1 MARVLSMAKCYRYSR
16 HVHIDSIARSIHG
29 CRHSQV
35 TSIGIAGAVSSRVFA
50 IPQSPIKRYTMKI
63 SEPFF
68 QEVQNH
74 RHEIEWKRFR
84 YCQAWTGTYKGV
96 LVIKSYDTVVAA
108 IHGGALIKRGR
119 YSVTTSKQ
127 CTQIFNAFKR
137 GIL

>member
-1 MARVLSMAKCYRYSR
+1 MARVLSMAKRYRYSR
-16 HVHIDSIARSIHG
+16 HVHIDSIACGIHG
-29 CRHSQV
+29 CNYSQV
-35 TSIGIAGAVSSRVFA
+35 TSIGIANAVSSRVFA
-50 IPQSPIKRYTMKI
+50 IPQRPIKRYTMKI

-74 RHEIEWKRFR
+74 AHNIEWKRFR
-84 YCQAWTGTYKGV
+84 YCQAWTGHYKGV

-108 IHGGALIKRGR
+108 IHNGALIKRSW

-127 CTQIFNAFKR
+127 CTQIFDAFKR